1 MSKSEADRELAP
13 WQALRETFKVS
24 GDKDRIPPPTVEEL
38 DRFEA
43 ETGIKLP
50 AGYRG
55 YIRVFGP
62 GCLLV
67 GSGKTL
73 REMFIQSPYCANK
86 AMNLNSIVERLQSLK
101 DDPPRGMDEQTRR
114 IIFFGSNGL
123 GDEFG
128 WDPQDVTDPLA
139 PEFGV
144 YAWYRG
150 DNVVKIS
157 NSFQGFIRFTLDLK
171 ARFDHK
177 YTEGYQVDVN
187 ESDLGTLDLK
197 PKRVFQRTQQPE

>member
-1 MSKSEADRELAP
+1 MAESDRELDQ
-13 WQALRETFKVS
+13 WRELYGEFKVKS
-24 GDKDRIPPPTVEEL
+24 DKDDVTPPPVEAL

-43 ETGIKLP
+43 ETGIRLP

-67 GSGKTL
+67 GGGKHIT
-73 REMFIQSPYCANK
+73 EMFIESPYCPESSMDLRRAAK
-86 AMNLNSIVERLQSLK
+86 RLQSLK
-101 DDPPRGMDEQTRR
+101 DDPPRGMDEQTQR
-114 IIFFGSNGL
+114 IIVFATNGL

-157 NSFQGFIRFTLDLK
+157 NTFKGFMKFVLNLE

-177 YTEGYQVDVN
+177 YKDDYRIDAD
-187 ESDLGTLDLK
+187 ESDFGIMDKKLK
-197 PKRVFQRTQQPE
+197 KVFQRTTSSE